1 MTESEDLE
9 QNSRPSAFALA
20 IIFGG
25 TVGLTVSKM
34 LGLSGDFGFIVGF
47 FILFILLC
55 IAILR
60 SRSDD
65 RDEIIARLENEIIE
79 LRVSVFDNFIAP
91 KTDSFDSEI
100 HGVAMDRKELSELYD
115 ALNRLRE
122 SRFLSGKVR
131 PLGKAG
137 EIEIFKSEVESIV
150 EKIQKLQQQKEFKVQ
165 LKALEILK
173 LKAEGEI
180 SFLANKGVEK

>member
-1 MTESEDLE
+1 MTESEELE
-9 QNSRPSAFALA
+9 QQSRPSAFALA

-47 FILFILLC
+47 FIFFILLL

-60 SRSDD
+60 TRSDD
-65 RDEIIARLENEIIE
+65 RDELIAQLENEIIT
-79 LRVSVFDNFIAP
+79 LRINIFDNFIAP
-91 KTDSFDSEI
+91 KTASSDSEI
-100 HGVAMDRKELSELYD
+100 NGTAMDKKELSELYD

-122 SRFLSGKVR
+122 SGFLSGKIR
-131 PLGKAG
+131 PLGKA
-137 EIEIFKSEVESIV
+137 EAIKTFKSEVESIAK
-150 EKIQKLQQQKEFKVQ
+150 KIQKLQLHEKYKTQ

-173 LKAEGEI
+173 LEAEGEI
-180 SFLANKGVEK
+180 SILANKGVEK